1 MSDLNT
7 AFTITP
13 NSENFKFVKF
23 QYLNRCK
30 IIPTLI
36 PRQTYP
42 VYCYDIKDG
51 MYSPSCNIAKSSQRH

>member
-1 MSDLNT
+1 MADLNT

-13 NSENFKFVKF
+13 NSENFKFAKF

-30 IIPTLI
+30 ITPTLI
-36 PRQTYP
+36 QRKQYP

-51 MYSPSCNIAKSSQRH
+51 MYSPSCNLTKSKRS